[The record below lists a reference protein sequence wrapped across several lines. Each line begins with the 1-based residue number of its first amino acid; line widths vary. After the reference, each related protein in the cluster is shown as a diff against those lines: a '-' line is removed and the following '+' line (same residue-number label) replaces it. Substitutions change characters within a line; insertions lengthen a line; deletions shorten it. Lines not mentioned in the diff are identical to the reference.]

1 MANKKLMREARACYD
16 AGMLKAVMFDVD
28 GTLGD
33 TLPLC
38 IETYRRIT
46 EEVTGRR
53 PEVAE
58 VTGHFGLSDRGVLG
72 KLVGMEPDDPAL
84 PVRRMVEIYEEL
96 HPAMAPAPF
105 PGAVEMLRAVR
116 VAGMRIGIISGKEAH
131 TAAPTLRFFGLDA
144 LYDWAA
150 FGLPDRNVKAE
161 RLLEAMQVWNLQP
174 HELVYVGD
182 APSDIT
188 MAHHA
193 GVRVVNAA
201 WAPGAAQ
208 EEQACL
214 ALKPDHRLT
223 DMAELLPLLLKL

>member
-1 MANKKLMREARACYD
+1 MANKKLMRAAQAWYD

-33 TLPLC
+33 SLPLC
-38 IETYRRIT
+38 IETYRRVT

-53 PEVAE
+53 PEAAE
-58 VTGHFGLSDRGVLG
+58 VVSHFGLSDRGVLG
-72 KLVGMEPDDPAL
+72 KLVGKEPDDPAL
-84 PVRRMVEIYEEL
+84 PLRRMVQIYEEL
-96 HPAMAPAPF
+96 HPTMAPAPF
-105 PGAVEMLRAVR
+105 PGAVEMLIAVR
-116 VAGMRIGIISGKEAH
+116 AAGMRIGIISGKEAH
-131 TAAPTLRFFGLDA
+131 TAVPTLRFFGLDD

-161 RLLEAMQVWNLQP
+161 RLQEAMQVWNLQP

-188 MAHHA
+188 MAHQA
-193 GVRVVNAA
+193 GVRIVNAA
-201 WAPGAAQ
+201 WAPAAAQ

-214 ALKPDHRLT
+214 ALHPDYRLT